1 MGHIYEIKGDIRIKE
16 ISLYYTNLD
25 KWIDWN
31 IEMPEISTKN
41 NEVCLKIKKFNEKIK
56 TEKFDLV
63 IRNPYLIKK
72 LDYKIKIHN

>member
-1 MGHIYEIKGDIRIKE
+1 MK
-16 ISLYYTNLD
+16 
-25 KWIDWN
+25 
-31 IEMPEISTKN
+31 
-41 NEVCLKIKKFNEKIK
+41 KIK